1 MGPQGLRKKRKT
13 SPRTPP
19 GVADAALD
27 SAAMAPRTFNGLLA
41 IALVLLVAGLGLL
54 ATLQYRWID
63 RVSDAERQR
72 MRASADFAM
81 QRLAEDLG
89 REVESVFEAFAR
101 SDSPGVAAAFERWQ
115 RSASHPGLVAEVDLA
130 VRGQSGW
137 SLQRLDPLNGRLDAV
152 SWPPEL
158 EPLRARFGLLE
169 VAQPGRRF
177 ELPRPMID
185 GVPVLVIPQRAD
197 RSEGDGTPMNSAPL
211 RGGPMDG
218 GPRSM
223 VIARLD
229 RKELTSRVMPALV
242 RRHFSAGEDGA
253 FDVALLAGP
262 RVLYQSDASFPGAG
276 LVGDGELVMTPLG
289 APMVRPG
296 PPPGMGG
303 PGSFQRTRN
312 APAAEAWKIV
322 VRRRDG
328 GLEAIIRGTR
338 RRNLAV
344 SFGVLAILAAALITL
359 IELLRR
365 SARLNAQ
372 QTEFVAAMSHELNT
386 PVAALRSAGENLR
399 DGIVADPERVTRYGE
414 AIVRD
419 STRLG
424 EILGQIMEFAGMQA
438 RGTPTRLSEID
449 LGGVVDEAVA
459 QCRWLA
465 EAEGVELDVRLDPT
479 LPPVNGDAP
488 ALTRAVQN
496 LLANAIRHGRS
507 GHWAGVSATSGDG
520 RVSIRVEDRGP
531 GIDRR
536 DTGRLFEPFYRG
548 VNTERTPGA
557 GLGLT
562 IVRRIVAAHGGAVRI
577 ERRDQGVAFIIDL
590 PGAR

>member
-1 MGPQGLRKKRKT
+1 M
-13 SPRTPP
+13 
-19 GVADAALD
+19 
-27 SAAMAPRTFNGLLA
+27 
-41 IALVLLVAGLGLL
+41 
-54 ATLQYRWID
+54 
-63 RVSDAERQR
+63 
-72 MRASADFAM
+72 
-81 QRLAEDLG
+81 
-89 REVESVFEAFAR
+89 
-101 SDSPGVAAAFERWQ
+101 
-115 RSASHPGLVAEVDLA
+115 
-130 VRGQSGW
+130 
-137 SLQRLDPLNGRLDAV
+137 
-152 SWPPEL
+152 
-158 EPLRARFGLLE
+158 
-169 VAQPGRRF
+169 
-177 ELPRPMID
+177 
-185 GVPVLVIPQRAD
+185 
-197 RSEGDGTPMNSAPL
+197 
-211 RGGPMDG
+211 
-218 GPRSM
+218 
-223 VIARLD
+223 
-229 RKELTSRVMPALV
+229 
-242 RRHFSAGEDGA
+242 
-253 FDVALLAGP
+253 
-262 RVLYQSDASFPGAG
+262 
-276 LVGDGELVMTPLG
+276 
-289 APMVRPG
+289 
-296 PPPGMGG
+296 
-303 PGSFQRTRN
+303 
-312 APAAEAWKIV
+312 
-322 VRRRDG
+322 
-328 GLEAIIRGTR
+328 
-338 RRNLAV
+338 AV

-359 IELLRR
+359 IELVRR

-507 GHWAGVSATSGDG
+507 GHWAGVSATSGGG

-536 DTGRLFEPFYRG
+536 DTARLFEPFYRG

-557 GLGLT
+557 GLGLA
-562 IVRRIVAAHGGAVRI
+562 IVRRIVAAHGGAIRI
-577 ERRDQGVAFIIDL
+577 EVVRGVAFIIDL
-590 PGAR
+590 RGPMVMPAAAASF